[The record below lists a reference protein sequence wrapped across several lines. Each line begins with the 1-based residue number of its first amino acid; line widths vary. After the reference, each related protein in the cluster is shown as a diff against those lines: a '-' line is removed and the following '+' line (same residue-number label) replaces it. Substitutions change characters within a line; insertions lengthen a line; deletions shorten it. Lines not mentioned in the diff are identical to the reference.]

1 MENNEMALDVMP
13 ATAEQTVE
21 KPKKISRAK
30 QQQARLSELA
40 AKKAADLTPDERV
53 ELAELREKA
62 RRRESAKH
70 LRELKRAAAEGKDRA
85 ILTNLKAAGVTTEN
99 DAKAMLAVFTTV
111 KSAGIHTADQLRQA
125 LDAAKEVSP
134 ELFKQ

>member
-1 MENNEMALDVMP
+1 MENEMALDVMP
-13 ATAEQTVE
+13 ATTEQPAE

-30 QQQARLSELA
+30 QQQARLNELA

-70 LRELKRAAAEGKDRA
+70 LRELKRVAAEGKEKA
-85 ILTNLKAAGVTTEN
+85 IFANLKAAGVTTEN
-99 DAKAMLAVFTTV
+99 DVKAILAVFATV
-111 KSAGIHTADQLRQA
+111 KSSGIHTPDKLKQA
-125 LDAAKEVSP
+125 LDAAKTVNP
-134 ELFKQ
+134 ELFKQS

>member
-1 MENNEMALDVMP
+1 MENEMTLDVMP
-13 ATAEQTVE
+13 ATTEQPVE
-21 KPKKISRAK
+21 KPKKISRA
-30 QQQARLSELA
+30 QRQQARLSELA

-70 LRELKRAAAEGKDRA
+70 LKELKRAAAEGKDKA

-99 DAKAMLAVFTTV
+99 DVKAMIAVFATV
-111 KSAGIHTADQLRQA
+111 KSAGIHTADQLKQA

-134 ELFKQ
+134 ELFKAV

>member
-1 MENNEMALDVMP
+1 MENEMALDVMP
-13 ATAEQTVE
+13 ATTEQPAE

-30 QQQARLSELA
+30 QQQARLNELA
-40 AKKAADLTPDERV
+40 ATKAADLTPDERV

-70 LRELKRAAAEGKDRA
+70 LKELKRAAAEGKEKA

-99 DAKAMLAVFTTV
+99 DVKAMLAVFATV
-111 KSAGIHTADQLRQA
+111 KSSGIHTADKLKQA
-125 LDAAKEVSP
+125 LDAAKTVSP
-134 ELFKQ
+134 ELFKQS